1 MTQHNAATAADVST
15 KRVPRPTATGIRR
28 CTGPGRS
35 PHRTADTNATI
46 RNAIREKEYQTRPR
60 RHHHHR
66 PRHLPRRRRRR
77 RPRRRR
83 RRRRRRHPRPRRR
96 RYASTRFGDRSASVR
111 MPTRTRATIAST
123 RMMIISG
130 GNASGTPRRTR
141 VRSALSV
148 ATSANQLSSLNRT
161 ASVRR
166 SAQTRYYRQADA
178 TTRVPKS

>member
-28 CTGPGRS
+28 CTGPGQS

-77 RPRRRR
+77 RPRRRQLAFLLLAAA
-83 RRRRRRHPRPRRR
+83 PGVPV
-96 RYASTRFGDRSASVR
+96 ADACALQTGMSVPVV
-111 MPTRTRATIAST
+111 M
-123 RMMIISG
+123 
-130 GNASGTPRRTR
+130 
-141 VRSALSV
+141 SV
-148 ATSANQLSSLNRT
+148 AIMVPVA
-161 ASVRR
+161 A
-166 SAQTRYYRQADA
+166 RQAGGA
-178 TTRVPKS
+178 TTRMVSLALLIFRDQRLCLATTFPPNRAATRCTQREQVWPVSLLTRA